1 MDAMSDTAPVAD
13 VPNVPQN
20 IAPQLGIPG
29 TPEFF
34 ASVLSFIRTTSPGVP
49 LDPVIFQ
56 SIMLSVMAGSR
67 HVLLRAKDEDITIV
81 QNLAALVS
89 NPTLV
94 CSSVG
99 DCSLLFLSIDF
110 SSSPPPPF
118 IWYELIMPA
127 RYSPTYSATRPT
139 NTR

>member
-1 MDAMSDTAPVAD
+1 MSDTAPVA
-13 VPNVPQN
+13 NAPQN
-20 IAPQLGIPG
+20 IVPQLGVPG

-34 ASVLSFIRTTSPGVP
+34 ASVLSFIRATAPGIP

-56 SIMLSVMAGSR
+56 SIMLSVMAGNK

-94 CSSVG
+94 CSIVG
-99 DCSLLFLSIDF
+99 DCCRLLFLSIVF
-110 SSSPPPPF
+110 FFSPSPFPSGTSSSFPPD
-118 IWYELIMPA
+118 I
-127 RYSPTYSATRPT
+127 
-139 NTR
+139 